1 MCNAME
7 EIGVI
12 ETSDDNGVFCLG
24 RAGPG
29 FFDQAK
35 ASVRL
40 FLTNGFLVWNIFL
53 GAIQTKTM
61 IR

>member
-1 MCNAME
+1 ME
-7 EIGVI
+7 VMGVI
-12 ETSDDNGVFCLG
+12 ETSDDNRVFWLG

-40 FLTNGFLVWNIFL
+40 FLINGFLVWNIFL

>member
-1 MCNAME
+1 ME
-7 EIGVI
+7 VIGVL
-12 ETSDDNGVFCLG
+12 ETSDDSGVFWLG

-53 GAIQTKTM
+53 GAIRVKTM